1 LKIQNPK
8 SKIQNN
14 LLAVTAMPVSN
25 PTIRRYTPPTC
36 TLEVLAQSSAL
47 SQWMG
52 KSVLKDLRFE
62 LRFDDPQLP
71 DDRKVSIR
79 GDREQLEA
87 LCITVTNYVQEFL
100 QMSPESFWA
109 NFSSVR
115 DTSQASE
122 ETLMPDFTTAS
133 TVTTT
138 IDPSNDERGTDG
150 GKGDRI
156 PSGDIHIQPTSH
168 LKHNLFLG
176 SLANQTPNGV
186 VELSLLQLFDLATA
200 LDEYSNDV
208 VALPDLSARRRVSP
222 IPAWAPVA
230 AVLAIG
236 VGLAPI
242 TWQYANRLRQ
252 EQQTA
257 GKPKSSSETIALQD
271 SPTSTPPSPLP
282 TLSPSNNL
290 IAQPLPTFGANFPL
304 PSSTSAPSAQNFPIL
319 PPTPPAGSQPQIPS
333 ISLSS
338 PTSTFPTS
346 SKISPN
352 ITTSPNNSLPSSRAS
367 LTVPSTKIP
376 PLASSPLST
385 GQRVALQSNAKQN
398 ALTSATRGNVSASSS
413 NSNNPSSNSEL
424 ASSSGAP
431 AVPPPLPNI
440 PSNLSSARGV
450 NPTTGVPPLN
460 ATTPS
465 DTDALISR
473 LRQGRERRNNAP
485 TEVAATSNSD
495 RLFDTLQVSE
505 AREFLKQRWEPP
517 NGLKQAIEYSL
528 VVGVD
533 GSIERIMPLG
543 KAARDFVD
551 RTGMPLI
558 GEPFVS
564 PSKSGQS
571 VRIRAVFNPDG
582 KVQTFPEKD

>member
-1 LKIQNPK
+1 
-8 SKIQNN
+8 
-14 LLAVTAMPVSN
+14 MPVSN

-52 KSVLKDLRFE
+52 KSVLKELSFE
-62 LRFDDPQLP
+62 LRFDDPQLS
-71 DDRKVSIR
+71 DDRKVTIR

-87 LCITVTNYVQEFL
+87 LCVTVTNYVQEFL

-109 NFSSVR
+109 NFSSTR
-115 DTSQASE
+115 DTSQASD
-122 ETLMPDFTTAS
+122 ETLVPDFTSSSTA
-133 TVTTT
+133 TTT
-138 IDPSNDERGTDG
+138 IDPLSA
-150 GKGDRI
+150 RI
-156 PSGDIHIQPTSH
+156 PSGEIHIQPNSH

-176 SLANQTPNGV
+176 SLANSTSGGV

-200 LDEYSNDV
+200 LDEYSTDV
-208 VALPDLSARRRVSP
+208 IALPDLNSHRRASP
-222 IPAWAPVA
+222 IPVWAPVA

-257 GKPKSSSETIALQD
+257 GKSKSSSQTIALQD
-271 SPTSTPPSPLP
+271 SPPSTLSSPLP
-282 TLSPSNNL
+282 TLSPSNNNL
-290 IAQPLPTFGANFPL
+290 ITQPLPTFGANFPL
-304 PSSTSAPSAQNFPIL
+304 PSSTSAPSAQPFPIL
-319 PPTPPAGSQPQIPS
+319 PPNPPTGSQPQIPS
-333 ISLSS
+333 VSLSS

-346 SKISPN
+346 SKVSPN
-352 ITTSPNNSLPSSRAS
+352 VAILPKNALPSSGTA
-367 LTVPSTKIP
+367 LTIPSTKIP
-376 PLASSPLST
+376 PLASSPQST
-385 GQRVALQSNAKQN
+385 ASLNKTPGQRVTLQPNAKQS
-398 ALTSATRGNVSASSS
+398 ALTSASRGEIPALSA
-413 NSNNPSSNSEL
+413 NSKNPSSNPEL
-424 ASSSGAP
+424 GSSSGIP

-440 PSNLSSARGV
+440 PSNLSSARGI
-450 NPTTGVPPLN
+450 NSSTEIPPLN
-460 ATTPS
+460 ATTPN
-465 DTDALISR
+465 DTDALIAK
-473 LRQGRERRNNAP
+473 LRQGRERKNNVP
-485 TEVAATSNSD
+485 TEVAASSNND

-505 AREFLKQRWEPP
+505 AREFLTQRWEPP
-517 NGLKQAIEYSL
+517 SGLKQAIEYSL

-533 GSIERIMPLG
+533 GSLERIMPLG

-564 PSKSGQS
+564 PSKNGQS
-571 VRIRAVFNPDG
+571 VKIRAVFNPNG